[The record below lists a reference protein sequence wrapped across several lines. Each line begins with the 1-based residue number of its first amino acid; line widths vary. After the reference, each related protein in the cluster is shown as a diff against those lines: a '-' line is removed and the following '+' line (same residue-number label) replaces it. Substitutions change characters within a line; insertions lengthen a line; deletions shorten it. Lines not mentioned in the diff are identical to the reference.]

1 MLSVN
6 IYILCVCQV
15 RGVKSVSGCSARA
28 VYIWRAPNLIDDANV
43 PWEITSSAIDYA
55 NCMKESGNKTAY
67 PHLDNMSV
75 IDIAELKQLCKEIK
89 FDAVRVGRW
98 YVL

>member
-28 VYIWRAPNLIDDANV
+28 VYIWRAPNLIDDATSN
-43 PWEITSSAIDYA
+43 WEILSYGTEY
-55 NCMKESGNKTAY
+55 NQCVKEASNSTLH

-89 FDAVRVGRW
+89 FDAVRVGR
-98 YVL
+98 